1 MDACVMRVVCYKD
14 TPLTSCP
21 GIDLAYDIGI
31 KQKQVQVFGDLS
43 LESSLLFEVGH
54 WYEKSS

>member
-14 TPLTSCP
+14 TPLASCL
-21 GIDLAYDIGI
+21 GTGLTYDIGI
-31 KQKQVQVFGDLS
+31 KQKQIQAIGDLI
-43 LESSLLFEVGH
+43 LGSSILFEVGH